1 MTTITAT
8 EFKKNFKF
16 FGDTV
21 SKGERLLIKRP
32 KKEPNLVVLNE
43 DDYKELN
50 RLISYYKMLSEELVS
65 KPAATVKNK
74 KRNIIG
80 IAKGKLFYP
89 DEFDDMNIEIMNN
102 FYDRED
108 SLL

>member
-8 EFKKNFKF
+8 EFKKNFKY
-16 FGDTV
+16 FGESV

-43 DDYKELN
+43 EDYKEIN
-50 RLISYYKMLSEELVS
+50 RLITYYRELSEELGS
-65 KPAATVKNK
+65 KPVATNK

-80 IAKGKLFYP
+80 IAKGKIYYP
-89 DEFDDMNIEIMNN
+89 DNFDEMDVEIMKS
-102 FYDRED
+102 FYDSED

>member
-1 MTTITAT
+1 
-8 EFKKNFKF
+8 
-16 FGDTV
+16 
-21 SKGERLLIKRP
+21 
-32 KKEPNLVVLNE
+32 
-43 DDYKELN
+43 
-50 RLISYYKMLSEELVS
+50 MLSEELVS

-102 FYDRED
+102 FYDSED

>member
-43 DDYKELN
+43 DEYKEIN

-65 KPAATVKNK
+65 KPPATVK
-74 KRNIIG
+74 KRDIIG

-102 FYDRED
+102 FYDSED

>member
-8 EFKKNFKF
+8 EFKKNCKY
-16 FGDTV
+16 FGESV
-21 SKGERLLIKRP
+21 SNGERLLIKRP

-43 DDYKELN
+43 EDYKEIN
-50 RLISYYKMLSEELVS
+50 RLIIYYRKLSEELGS
-65 KPAATVKNK
+65 KPAATNK

-80 IAKGKLFYP
+80 IAKGKIYYP
-89 DEFDDMNIEIMNN
+89 DDFDEMDVEIMKS
-102 FYDRED
+102 FYDSED

>member
-21 SKGERLLIKRP
+21 SRGEHLLIKRP

-43 DDYKELN
+43 EEYKELN
-50 RLISYYKMLSEELVS
+50 RLISYYRKLSEELNS
-65 KPAATVKNK
+65 KSKATVK

-89 DEFDDMNIEIMNN
+89 DEFDDMDADITNN
-102 FYDRED
+102 FYDSED